1 MPIVNTK
8 SINNT
13 DSLQLM
19 STQLSFETQSQL
31 LPINTQEISNQ
42 LKSYTQT
49 SLMFQQSQEKYG
61 YAETLPQKLQ
71 ITNEK
76 K

>member
-1 MPIVNTK
+1 
-8 SINNT
+8 
-13 DSLQLM
+13 M
-19 STQLSFETQSQL
+19 STQVSSQLSQSQL

-49 SLMFQQSQEKYG
+49 SLMYQQPQEKYS
-61 YAETLPQKLQ
+61 YADTLSQKLQ

>member
-1 MPIVNTK
+1 
-8 SINNT
+8 
-13 DSLQLM
+13 M
-19 STQLSFETQSQL
+19 STQVSSQLSQSQL

-42 LKSYTQT
+42 LKSHTQT
-49 SLMFQQSQEKYG
+49 SLMYQQPQEKYS
-61 YAETLPQKLQ
+61 YADTLSQKLQ